1 MPEIEDAV
9 INRLNEL
16 FKEDEQSVKKL
27 SLKSKDRY
35 VVFSD
40 LHLGDGK
47 GADNFFHNEETMK
60 YALQYYQING
70 YNFILLGDIEEL
82 WQFDLNEICGRYD
95 ESIYN
100 ILRSFP
106 ENKVHRVFGNH
117 DKEWANVQDPIK
129 NRREIQCGAP
139 EAIMLDD
146 KIFLVHGHQG
156 DLTSDKNAW
165 SSRFGVRVFR
175 SFEPICRKIS
185 KGNPAATKSQV
196 TKEREKSYYN
206 WAKKNKIILICGHTH
221 RAIFASRSYYDY
233 LIKEIEKN
241 ENEKKEIPANQKDKM
256 LEISKKIK
264 ELKKEKKKEKSRGR
278 DINSLEPDG
287 ELIGCYFNTGCG
299 IFKNGITSIEI
310 EKDKIRLVKWKNG
323 KSTDLE
329 KRRKLLWDELNLS
342 KIKREM
348 NI

>member
-1 MPEIEDAV
+1 MKGNDKYA
-9 INRLNEL
+9 
-16 FKEDEQSVKKL
+16 
-27 SLKSKDRY
+27 
-35 VVFSD
+35 VFSD

-60 YALQYYQING
+60 YALEYYKENG
-70 YNFILLGDIEEL
+70 YNLILLGDIEEL
-82 WQFDLNEICGRYD
+82 WQFYLYEILGRYD
-95 ESIYN
+95 ESLYN

-117 DKEWANVQDPIK
+117 DKEWANIQDPIK
-129 NRREIQCGAP
+129 NRKDIQCGAP

-156 DLTSDKNAW
+156 DLTSEKNSW
-165 SSRFGVRVFR
+165 SSRYWVRVFR
-175 SFEPICRKIS
+175 GVEPILRKIIN
-185 KGNPAATKSQV
+185 KGPDATKSQIP
-196 TKEREKSYYN
+196 KEREKSYYN

-233 LIKEIEKN
+233 LIKEIEKK
-241 ENEKKEIPANQKDKM
+241 ENEKKEIPSDKKDEILK
-256 LEISKKIK
+256 ISKTIK
-264 ELKKEKKKEKSRGR
+264 KLKKEKKREKIRGR
-278 DINSLEPDG
+278 DINSLEHDG

-299 IFKNGITSIEI
+299 IFKKGITSIEI

-323 KSTDLE
+323 DSTDLE

-342 KIKREM
+342 KIKKQM
-348 NI
+348 NIGVI